1 MIYRRKTYIVEPSF
15 LEEFNQLFNEIL
27 LPSQLKYGARL
38 IGRWML
44 DRDEN
49 NTEVFAIWEYDSY
62 EDYERIESQIKSD
75 QEHVMKVQHRF
86 DQIGRDRLKQVLKED
101 IRQEFVKSTVPREK
115 TILD

>member
-1 MIYRRKTYIVEPSF
+1 MIHRRKTYIVEPSF
-15 LEEFNQLFNEIL
+15 IEEFNQLFNEIL

-38 IGRWML
+38 IGRWMF

-62 EDYERIESQIKSD
+62 EDYERIESQIKLD